1 MGCAPVT
8 HALPFDGADMDE
20 NVGAAGVRLDEPEAF
35 RCIERFHS
43 ARGHGALLSNKPT
56 NLAEPLFI
64 ARRSL
69 GDQRWRCRHVL

>member
-1 MGCAPVT
+1 
-8 HALPFDGADMDE
+8 L
-20 NVGAAGVRLDEPEAF
+20 NEPEAF
-35 RCIERFHS
+35 RCIEPFHS